1 MVRAARARGV
11 TTFADEI
18 NPASALYRD
27 GYRRGLVAMANAGP
41 NTNGSQFFIMHD
53 TYPLPPNYVIFAQGH
68 ERHGRRGRHRRDAYD
83 QGTGWRDEPAGY
95 PTHHQEGH
103 DSTVAARIVM
113 KTILCLAAL
122 LLPATLLAQWP
133 ATKSAAAPRT
143 ADGRV
148 NLLAPAPRA
157 ADGKP
162 DLSGIWDK
170 GLLPAEVPAPG
181 LFSGAG
187 PGRAFR
193 DLKNAVD
200 DLPLQPWAAELKARR
215 YAQNSKDHPDAHCLP
230 LHPIQLHLHPQPRK
244 IVQTPE
250 VVLIIYEA
258 NDGRRQVFMDGRQLP
273 SGEFEPWWYGYS
285 VGRWDGDTLV
295 VESNGFKD
303 QMWIDE
309 YGTPGSDR
317 LRVTERFR
325 RLNFGTLE
333 IQITVDDAKTFT
345 RPFSFTLQQR
355 LMPDTELIE
364 FVCGENNLSAKRLV
378 GN

>member
-1 MVRAARARGV
+1 
-11 TTFADEI
+11 
-18 NPASALYRD
+18 
-27 GYRRGLVAMANAGP
+27 
-41 NTNGSQFFIMHD
+41 
-53 TYPLPPNYVIFAQGH
+53 
-68 ERHGRRGRHRRDAYD
+68 
-83 QGTGWRDEPAGY
+83 
-95 PTHHQEGH
+95 
-103 DSTVAARIVM
+103 M

-133 ATKSAAAPRT
+133 AVKSASAPRT
-143 ADGRV
+143 RDGAV
-148 NLLAPAPRA
+148 NMTAPAPRT

-170 GLLPAEVPAPG
+170 GQLPGEVVGPG
-181 LFSGAG
+181 LFSGSG
-187 PGRAFR
+187 PSRAFR
-193 DLKNAVD
+193 DLQNAVTGE
-200 DLPLQPWAAELKARR
+200 LPLQPRAAQLKAQRFK
-215 YAQNSKDHPDAHCLP
+215 QNSKDHPDAHCLP

-244 IVQTPE
+244 IVQTPD
-250 VVLIIYEA
+250 VMLVIYEA
-258 NDGRRQVFMDGRQLP
+258 NDGRRQIFSDGRRLP
-273 SGEFEPWWYGYS
+273 AGEFEPWWYGYS
-285 VGRWDGDTLV
+285 VGRWDGDTFV

-325 RLNFGTLE
+325 RVNFGTLE
-333 IQITVDDAKTFT
+333 IQITVDDDKTFT
-345 RPFSFTLQQR
+345 RPFTFTLQQR